1 MYKWIFVLL
10 LTSEA
15 SAQQFYMA
23 DNGRVCNYAEG
34 RFIAR
39 TERRP
44 MLILIKQIPCPPCVV
59 AKNLIQQLQREKLLR
74 NCVLIEMMNTEQPA
88 KELMV
93 GGTTPQMF
101 ILDNGVKHRLL
112 RYDRETILKAVG
124 KIAASVGP

>member
-1 MYKWIFVLL
+1 MLKWILFLL
-10 LTSEA
+10 LTSEV

-23 DNGRVCNYAEG
+23 DNGRFCNYAEG
-34 RFIAR
+34 RLIAR

-59 AKNLIQQLQREKLLR
+59 AKNVVQQLQREKLLR
-74 NCVLIEMMNTEQPA
+74 NCVLVEMMHTEPES
-88 KELMV
+88 KDLMV

-112 RYDRETILKAVG
+112 RYDRETILRAVG
-124 KIAASVGP
+124 KIAVPVGP